1 MVNLSKIA
9 FVTFNVLY
17 DLLGKITV
25 LSMESGNVNQKPFFS
40 FRSSIEKFVFFSFV
54 LYEYC
59 REVSNNIAMNL
70 FHITHSYL
78 KHYQYKILII
88 AALKTP
94 SLKFRLSVFAQI
106 YVILA

>member
-1 MVNLSKIA
+1 MNIV
-9 FVTFNVLY
+9 
-17 DLLGKITV
+17 
-25 LSMESGNVNQKPFFS
+25 E
-40 FRSSIEKFVFFSFV
+40 
-54 LYEYC
+54 
-59 REVSNNIAMNL
+59 EVSNNIAMNL

-106 YVILA
+106 DVILA